1 MRSVFRA
8 LFVLAVSVAV
18 FSCVLAKDVDAKHA
32 MRDLDDVFSKSDT
45 KAREKII
52 GKLEGDTLDLA
63 AAEAARAHALQLQ
76 REAPRKLPKLDEAFE
91 GALDYQYEVVTRKT
105 TYKTFA
111 LLDLPDGL
119 SKDKPA
125 PLLIG
130 LHSDLGTGWREM
142 QALRTCSRYAPE
154 LKDCII
160 ACPNALNRGNTAD
173 DPRENTSGA
182 REYFGWGP
190 KREGIDSVFNL
201 IDKLLAEYN
210 IDRDRV
216 YLEGGPGMG
225 SEAVFHLAMLRPSQ
239 FAAICVR
246 DSLPPLYYTDLEPKA
261 DLDALRKAGTLGE
274 QKVEFP
280 WVECYRNTA
289 VFWVH
294 GDDDKTAPTAHA
306 HQARDA
312 MKDAGVPLEYI
323 EYEGGHASGS
333 TPTIAKALQGCVK
346 VKRNPL
352 PVSITARGV
361 REDKASLG
369 NGRNYWV
376 EITKESYQGKKGD
389 WPYQI
394 FAGGKVTVTAD
405 KETNT
410 LTITTDDVKE
420 IRVYLTDDLLYLD
433 REIKL
438 VVNGKERTA
447 TATRELKTLA
457 ETASNFTPTGEA
469 YTAVLTINT

>member
-1 MRSVFRA
+1 MRSVFR
-8 LFVLAVSVAV
+8 VVAV
-18 FSCVLAKDVDAKHA
+18 LVTVAFAFTCATAKDVDAKYA
-32 MRDLDDVFSKSDT
+32 KRRLDAVFSKSDS
-45 KAREKII
+45 KDRDKII
-52 GKLEGDTLDLA
+52 RKLDGFTLDA
-63 AAEAARAHALQLQ
+63 AGGAEARAHALQLQ
-76 REAPRKLPKLDEAFE
+76 RATPRKLPKLEEAFQ
-91 GALDYQYEVVTRKT
+91 GALDYQYAVRTRKT

-111 LLDLPDGL
+111 LLDLPRGL

-142 QALRTCSRYAPE
+142 QALRTCSRFAPE
-154 LKDCII
+154 LKNCII
-160 ACPNALNRGNTAD
+160 ACPNALNRGSTSE
-173 DPRENTSGA
+173 DPRKNPPGA
-182 REYFGWGP
+182 HEYFGWGP
-190 KREGIDSVFNL
+190 KREGIDSVFIL
-201 IDKLLAEYN
+201 LDKLLAEYN
-210 IDRDRV
+210 IDRDRI

-246 DSLPPLYYTDLEPKA
+246 DSLPPHYYTELERDA
-261 DLDALRKAGTLGE
+261 DLKALRKAGTLGE

-280 WVECYRNTA
+280 WVECYRNTP

-294 GDDDKTAPTAHA
+294 GDDDRKTPTTHA
-306 HQARDA
+306 HLARDA
-312 MKDAGVPLEYI
+312 MKAVGVPLKYFEYK
-323 EYEGGHASGS
+323 GSHASGS
-333 TPTIAKALQGCVK
+333 TPTIAKALQACVK

-361 REDKASLG
+361 RDDKASLG
-369 NGRNYWV
+369 NDRNYWV
-376 EITKESYQGKKGD
+376 EITKQSFQGKKGD
-389 WPYQI
+389 WPYKI

-405 KETNT
+405 KGTNT

-438 VVNGKERTA
+438 VVNGKERT
-447 TATRELKTLA
+447 TNATRELKVLA
-457 ETASNFTPTGEA
+457 ETASNFAPSGEA
-469 YTAVLTINT
+469 YTAVLNINT